1 MLATVVV
8 TTTVTSLLYYNIPVT
23 LLMIFL
29 GPKVTGVK

>member
-1 MLATVVV
+1 MIVTMVV

-23 LLMIFL
+23 LLTIFL